1 MNQKPPGQTRTG
13 GHVPGIR
20 ALRPFRAGC
29 AWEAGSPAR
38 FDAAK
43 VDRIRSALADGS
55 YRVDAGRI
63 AKRLLSD

>member
-13 GHVPGIR
+13 GHIPGIL
-20 ALRPFRAGC
+20 AFRPLCAGR
-29 AWEAGSPAR
+29 AWEAGSRVR
-38 FDAAK
+38 FDAKK
-43 VDRIRSALADGS
+43 VERIRSAIADGS

>member
-13 GHVPGIR
+13 GHVPGIL
-20 ALRPFRAGC
+20 ALRPFHAGRAG
-29 AWEAGSPAR
+29 EAGSPAR

-43 VDRIRSALADGS
+43 VDRVRSALADGS
-55 YRVDAGRI
+55 YRIDAERI